1 MNDKFVSGHI
11 PDKIKYVYLAK
22 INYNVGT
29 YWDSNK
35 EIEGYPTCIVD
46 ATKSSSFNNASK
58 KIINIA
64 KHNNKNN
71 NYYHALYDEC
81 DNTLITDVKVI
92 SCDQTYSGN
101 LNYKALINKKYI
113 VDLPSDLILDTAL
126 KTGIKKNGILKG
138 KFLWAQIG
146 RSVRLVRENSE
157 LHNLLLEFQTRKT
170 LKQIP
175 NKDLKAG
182 GIYQD
187 KRKNKYIFLGTAN
200 STLLKKEIKFYDPKY
215 IADFKYDK
223 KKIKNNLLFLYI
235 FNKPVKKFA
244 DISDKLTSTVL
255 VNNHK
260 MIEMVGEIKVPKKI
274 ISIIRDVAKKEMKKV
289 ILNLSDKSS
298 SRIIDKTSNFLE
310 YKVAD
315 LSPLL
320 HLHEEGEQPPE
331 LFDVKQHLY
340 FI

>member
-29 YWDSNK
+29 YWDSQK

-46 ATKSSSFNNASK
+46 ASKSSSFNTASK

-64 KHNNKNN
+64 KYNTKNN
-71 NYYHALYDEC
+71 NYYHALYDEF
-81 DNTLITDVKVI
+81 DNTLITDVRVI
-92 SCDQTYSGN
+92 SCDQSYSGT
-101 LNYKALINKKYI
+101 LNYKALINKKYV

-126 KTGIKKNGILKG
+126 KSGIKKNGILKG
-138 KFLWAQIG
+138 KYLWAQIG
-146 RSVRLVRENSE
+146 RTVRLIRENSE
-157 LHNLLLEFQTRKT
+157 LHNLLLEFQARKA
-170 LKQIP
+170 LKQIS
-175 NKDLKAG
+175 NKDLKVG

-187 KRKNKYIFLGTAN
+187 KRKNKYVFLGTAN
-200 STLLKKEIKFYDPKY
+200 STALKKEIKFYDPKY
-215 IADFKYDK
+215 IADFKYNK
-223 KKIKNNLLFLYI
+223 NKLKNNLLFLYI
-235 FNKPVKKFA
+235 YNKPIKKFA
-244 DISDKLTSTVL
+244 DIANTLTSTVL

-274 ISIIRDVAKKEMKKV
+274 ISIIRNSAKKEIKQV

-298 SRIIDKTSNFLE
+298 SRVIDKTSNFLE

-320 HLHEEGEQPPE
+320 HLYENGEQAPE